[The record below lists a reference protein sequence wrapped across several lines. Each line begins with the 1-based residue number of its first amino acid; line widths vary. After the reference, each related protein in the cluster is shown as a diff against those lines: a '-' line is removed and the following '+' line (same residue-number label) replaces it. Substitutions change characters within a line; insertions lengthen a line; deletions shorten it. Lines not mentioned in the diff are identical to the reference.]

1 MLKLPKYRYN
11 LARLV
16 RGYADSNGRK
26 WDLNVSLLCHRRPIL
41 VPDFSPA
48 AANIKDYHVEE
59 TARLSCLSNWEITD
73 SNQQNMIK
81 VFIKIKRLKY

>member
-1 MLKLPKYRYN
+1 MLKLPKYGQN

-41 VPDFSPA
+41 VPDFSSA
-48 AANIKDYHVEE
+48 AANIKDFHVEE
-59 TARLSCLSNWEITD
+59 TARLSCLSNWEISDT
-73 SNQQNMIK
+73 NQQQMIR
-81 VFIKIKRLKY
+81 VTTYDI